1 MKLKSKKVSNLLAV
15 LVSVFLAEN
24 VSAIGFGDLLSLIDW
39 SCINPQVIGVCSK
52 GPIPGLIVQFW
63 EPVLLVETVKSP
75 GSSVIESIEPM
86 IASAA
91 KAAAKNALGSLALG
105 VPVTSG
111 SSSSS
116 FDQTNLQFSEVHIY
130 DFPFKDV
137 ITTLIG
143 GGDCPSTPSAGFVK
157 YLSEIDSFEWR
168 VGILEAMHPKSMAS
182 AASGAI
188 CSILSKFNSDLC
200 IGSWGPMYPRRGF
213 FVHSS
218 PVVSSAAQVWR
229 GVNIATLTGAMAH
242 IVTSPLPFGQSF
254 SDDKLQLIYPASS
267 SCIKPG
273 QNPAT
278 WDHGKTSGDGKYLWV
293 YWIKRICC
301 VY

>member
-1 MKLKSKKVSNLLAV
+1 M
-15 LVSVFLAEN
+15 
-24 VSAIGFGDLLSLIDW
+24 
-39 SCINPQVIGVCSK
+39 
-52 GPIPGLIVQFW
+52 
-63 EPVLLVETVKSP
+63 
-75 GSSVIESIEPM
+75 
-86 IASAA
+86 
-91 KAAAKNALGSLALG
+91 
-105 VPVTSG
+105 TSG

-218 PVVSSAAQVWR
+218 PVVSSAALVWR

-242 IVTSPLPFGQSF
+242 IVTAPLPLGQSF
-254 SDDKLQLIYPASS
+254 SDDKLQLIYPVSS

-278 WDHGKTSGDGKYLWV
+278 WDYGKTSGDGKYLWV
-293 YWIKRICC
+293 YWIKEYAALLIIMVWSILSINCSLARAEKVKFFEDKVDFFPKKEEAKKRIPKRRF
-301 VY
+301 VRSAIKIILRTLRIYRLKHKLK